1 MKLAIINVLHELAEH
16 IKSNNFLWAEALEL
30 ADRVA
35 GRNAPYNHRETGL
48 ARQIKGLTEL
58 NGDKMTRTYHTISEI
73 EESKSLK

>member
-16 IKSNNFLWAEALEL
+16 IKANNILWAEALEL
-30 ADRVA
+30 AEK
-35 GRNAPYNHRETGL
+35 HKETGL

-73 EESKSLK
+73 EESQYCLAGVPAC